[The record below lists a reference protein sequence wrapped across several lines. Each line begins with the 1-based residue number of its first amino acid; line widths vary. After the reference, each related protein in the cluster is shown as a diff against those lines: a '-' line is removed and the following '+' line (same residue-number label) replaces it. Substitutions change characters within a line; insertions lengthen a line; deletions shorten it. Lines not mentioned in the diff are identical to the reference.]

1 MTLATFIHYVLEMDP
16 LLFLSFVFW
25 ASVGVLLCLL
35 LNANQRST
43 VNNMQT
49 RFNWKCLL
57 FYNRKRILIS
67 FIMIL
72 VTIRFSKQLI
82 GLDQNSFSA
91 FIIGFGSDHLGKF
104 IQNKLSNIRDKQLN
118 LNQEQ

>member
-25 ASVGVLLCLL
+25 ASVGVILCLL
-35 LNANQRST
+35 LSANQRST

-67 FIMIL
+67 FILIL

-82 GLDQNSFSA
+82 GLEQNSFSA
-91 FIIGFGSDHLGKF
+91 FIIGFSSNHLGKVLQQKMLKASSSHSN
-104 IQNKLSNIRDKQLN
+104 QNQ
-118 LNQEQ
+118 